1 MYKIFAAVSL
11 TILSSLSHAECAAT
25 GCDQVTI
32 DLLYVTAS
40 GTVYIGTSGDETKM
54 LCKAESSVFSTLSLS
69 QPGANAIYSLLLAAQ
84 TTNKPVYIRTDE
96 SNPSIAKGCNIF
108 YVTMNR
114 Y

>member
-1 MYKIFAAVSL
+1 MYKILTAAPLVL
-11 TILSSLSHAECAAT
+11 LSSLSHAECAAT

-32 DLLYVTAS
+32 DQLYVAAS

-54 LCKAESSVFSTLSLS
+54 QCKAESGVFATLSLS
-69 QPGANAIYSLLLAAQ
+69 QPGANAIYSLLLTAQ

-96 SNPSIAKGCNIF
+96 TNPSIAKACNVL

-114 Y
+114 